1 MKITKCDICGAEIS
15 AGHKSLLIYNE
26 NDEYDNTRWEDVCT
40 NCIYQIMELIKSRK
54 RDKA

>member
-54 RDKA
+54 RGKA